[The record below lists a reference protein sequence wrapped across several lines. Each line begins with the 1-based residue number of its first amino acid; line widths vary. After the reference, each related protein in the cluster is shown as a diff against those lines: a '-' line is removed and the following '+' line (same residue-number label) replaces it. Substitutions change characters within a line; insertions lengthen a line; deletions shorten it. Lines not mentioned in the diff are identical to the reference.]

1 MLSQSPSNVSIA
13 ICIFILQ
20 SEKASAKYYDRRV
33 RLRHG
38 PPMKR
43 GNGSYVPLVWLLVRA
58 VNLRKMARL
67 LGLWRRGWD
76 SNPCARYVSPPR
88 EQLSNARGVLQEQ
101 LDEEAL
107 GLCCLA
113 VVPMLPSTIG
123 LALRC
128 SASGTMEAADVPPT
142 HGGSL
147 AALAGPL
154 ELGSTPGRFR
164 EGILPLLPF
173 HGVDL
178 TFSYHPHPPWRRS
191 PQSPAFTET
200 C

>member
-1 MLSQSPSNVSIA
+1 MAVGTRGKSQKNGP
-13 ICIFILQ
+13 FIGPVA
-20 SEKASAKYYDRRV
+20 ERV
-33 RLRHG
+33 G
-38 PPMKR
+38 FEPMR
-43 GNGSYVPLVWLLVRA
+43 PLCLA
-58 VNLRKMARL
+58 
-67 LGLWRRGWD
+67 
-76 SNPCARYVSPPR
+76 PR